1 MSYMEKVPLDQL
13 ESHPHNVRRDLGDLT
28 ELAESIKGMGLLEPL
43 VIAPKGK
50 PGEGFVVIG
59 GHRRLAAAALAGLDA
74 VPCIMRPDLNT
85 QASQIEAMLV
95 ENLQRSDLT
104 VMEEA
109 DAYAQ
114 LELLGVKEAA
124 IAKTTGRS
132 RATVHQRI
140 LLAGLPAERREQYEA
155 NSLSLEGA
163 VKCAKLRERW
173 LDDEEILTAIDE
185 AGNWA
190 FGTGSYGIDRTIE
203 RILDSRK
210 PQPEPE
216 EDDEDALDLAGK
228 RAERE
233 AEWAQRDRER
243 TERIAAQKAARDR
256 MYDWL
261 SGRIA
266 TRDEQVAERLI
277 DLAIDVTA
285 QGDGLDRVLPLLGID
300 PAGEDEDVDDAIL
313 RITRETKALSAFD
326 RTLLMALVLSEVTSE
341 YAYLPDHV
349 REMADLG
356 YSMTPEDQA
365 LVKVDD
371 DEVA

>member
-13 ESHPHNVRRDLGDLT
+13 EPHPHNVRRDLGDLT
-28 ELAESIKGMGLLEPL
+28 ELADSIKGMGLLEPL
-43 VIAPKGK
+43 VVAPKGK
-50 PGEGFVVIG
+50 PGEGFIVIG
-59 GHRRLAAAALAGLDA
+59 GHRRLAAAKVAGLDG

-85 QASQIEAMLV
+85 QASQIEAMLT

-132 RATVHQRI
+132 RATVHQRL
-140 LLAGLPAERREQYEA
+140 LLAGLPTERREQYET

-163 VKCAKLRERW
+163 VKCAKLRQQYA
-173 LDDEEILTAIDE
+173 DDAEILDAIDD

-233 AEWAQRDRER
+233 AEWAERDRER
-243 TERIAAQKAARDR
+243 NERIAAHKAARER

-266 TRDEQVAERLI
+266 TRDEMVAGRLL
-277 DLAIDVTA
+277 DLAIDIVAA
-285 QGDGLDRVLPLLGID
+285 QGEAERVLPLLEID

-313 RITRETKALSAFD
+313 RVTREAKALSPFD
-326 RTLLMALVLSEVTSE
+326 KTLLLALVLSEVTSE
-341 YAYLPDHV
+341 YAYLPDHA
-349 REMADLG
+349 REMTDLG
-356 YSMTPEDQA
+356 YALTPEDQA
-365 LVKVDD
+365 LLTV
-371 DEVA
+371 EGASA